1 MIDLLSQILKP
12 EIVIITNISY
22 AHMQAFKELQAIAF
36 EKSKIIGKNIEIFVV
51 NEMNDYCVY
60 LEKRAKIANPN
71 VKIVYFD
78 FENLSIKSFSFLDG
92 KFSFDFVYKGFE
104 YSILLLGRHNIF
116 NAIGCINLAL
126 FLGMREKEIKE
137 GLIETAFQKGR
148 AEILTKNGYLILNDS
163 YNGNMGS
170 FMALKNMIL
179 DRSGC

>member
-1 MIDLLSQILKP
+1 MI
-12 EIVIITNISY
+12 IVFI
-22 AHMQAFKELQAIAF
+22 
-36 EKSKIIGKNIEIFVV
+36 
-51 NEMNDYCVY
+51 

-78 FENLSIKSFSFLDG
+78 FESLNIKSFSFLEG
-92 KFSFDFVYKGFE
+92 KFSYDFVYKGFE

-126 FLGMREKEIKE
+126 FLGMREKEIRE

-163 YNGNMGS
+163 YNGNMDS

-179 DRSGC
+179 DLDIQGKKFMVLGSFKELGEFAYKTHKDLIKEAVSMNFDKIF